1 MLHFGPLAF
10 AQPWILTALLVL
22 PLLWW
27 LLRVTPPAPR
37 TLRFPAIRLLF
48 GLLPPEETP
57 ARTPWWLLLLRLI
70 VALLIV
76 LGVAQPLLNPAA
88 RLSGSG
94 PLMLVIDDGWAAA
107 RHWQAREAAI
117 DGLLA
122 QAERE
127 ARPVVLLT
135 TAPGELD
142 EPTTVSGLL
151 TAGEARRRV
160 QGVTPKPWPVDRAA
174 ALAALEGLDLPGSA
188 NVVWLSD
195 GLADG
200 VVQALA
206 LRLQGLGELHV
217 LRDGDGALPRLLLPP
232 ETDGMTLGLRL
243 RRAGTIGEESAAVLA
258 VAEDGNLV
266 ARTPLAFEGGES
278 VAEAALD
285 LPAELRNRIA
295 RLSIEGEEQAGA
307 VLLLDERWRRR
318 PVGLVATGPLEE
330 AQPLLSELYYL
341 QRALEPFTELR
352 RGEIGE
358 LLRRKLAVLVLP
370 DLGSLPETEVE
381 RLAAWVEA
389 GGLLLR
395 FAGPRL
401 AEDGS
406 DRLLP
411 VRLRGGGRTLG
422 GVMTWD
428 NPARLAPFDPEGPFG
443 GLAVPDDVL
452 INRQVLAEPSLELGE
467 RTWARLGDGTPLI
480 TAEPRGEGWT
490 VLLHTTA
497 NTDWASL
504 ALSGLFV
511 ELLRR
516 VVAVSQGVEGEATES
531 LALPP
536 LETLDGFGRLG
547 APPPT
552 ALAADQAVLDEGRLG
567 PRHPPGYYGSDS
579 RKRAHNLVD
588 AAPSLE
594 VIDDLPAGVS
604 LALYAGR
611 GEADLKPWLLAMALL
626 LGLIDLMIALVLR
639 GLLVRTAR
647 VSAAVLALVL
657 ALPIDGSWAQSTAGS
672 ASDAFAMEATLQT
685 RLAFVRTGVPGG
697 RRRQPRRP
705 VRADPRAAEAN
716 LGRGRRA
723 ARRRPEGR
731 RAGLLPPA
739 LLAGDPGAKTAHRT
753 CPAQGQPVPLAGRLD
768 PVRPA
773 RAGHRGPVAR
783 PDEPRQR
790 GAQAPHSRAGDT
802 AAGARAAG
810 SRTHQVVLSDAGLSR
825 PFRRRHALDRRDRGA
840 GQRRRGLGHD
850 RLQRLGPRLGGQ
862 RARPADLRG
871 GPRGR
876 AAARAVLPL
885 RRQPGHVRA
894 DRQLQ
899 GRPGARALHTGAPGP
914 MTRLTSKRRGRP

>member
-10 AQPWILTALLVL
+10 AQPWILTALLAL

-76 LGVAQPLLNPAA
+76 LGLAQPLLNPAA

-107 RHWQAREAAI
+107 RHWPAREAAI

-127 ARPVVLLT
+127 TRPVVLLT

-142 EPTTVSGLL
+142 EPAAVSGLL
-151 TAGEARRRV
+151 TAGEARRRL

-174 ALAALEGLDLPGSA
+174 ALAALEGLDLPGAA
-188 NVVWLSD
+188 NVIWLSD

-200 VVQALA
+200 AVQDLA

-217 LRDGDGALPRLLLPP
+217 LRDGHGSLPRLLLPP

-243 RRAGTIGEESAAVLA
+243 RRAGEAGEESAAVLA
-258 VAEDGNLV
+258 VAEDGSLV
-266 ARTPLAFEGGES
+266 ARTPLVFEGGQS
-278 VAEAALD
+278 VAEATLD

-295 RLSIEGEEQAGA
+295 RLSVEGETQAGA

-358 LLRRKLAVLVLP
+358 LLRRELAVLVLP
-370 DLGSLPETEVE
+370 DLGSLPEVEVE
-381 RLAAWVEA
+381 RLAAWVES

-401 AEDGS
+401 ADDGS

-443 GLAVPDDVL
+443 GLAVPEDVL
-452 INRQVLAEPSLELGE
+452 INRQVLAEPSIELGE
-467 RTWARLGDGTPLI
+467 RTWARLADGTPLI
-480 TAEPRGEGWT
+480 TAEPRAEGWI

-497 NTDWASL
+497 NTDWANL

-511 ELLRR
+511 DLLRR
-516 VVAVSQGVEGEATES
+516 VVAVSQGVEGEAAAS

-552 ALAADQAVLDEGRLG
+552 ALAADQAVLEEGRIN

-579 RKRAHNLVD
+579 RRRAHNLID

-594 VIDDLPAGVS
+594 VIGSLPSGVS
-604 LALYAGR
+604 LGFYTGR

-657 ALPIDGSWAQSTAGS
+657 ALQIDGSWAQSTAGS
-672 ASDAFAMEATLQT
+672 ASDTFAMEATLQT
-685 RLAFVRTGVPGG
+685 RLAFVRTGVPA
-697 RRRQPRRP
+697 
-705 VRADPRAAEAN
+705 VDDAS
-716 LGRGRRA
+716 
-723 ARRRPEGR
+723 
-731 RAGLLPPA
+731 RAGLFGLTRV
-739 LLAGDPGAKTAHRT
+739 LLGRTSVEAGAPLGVDLRDDELAFFPLLYW
-753 CPAQGQPVPLAGRLD
+753 PVTPEQRPLAGYARHKVNQYLSQGGTILFDLREPNGGVQLLGRTSRGSEALKRLTEGLEIPPLA
-768 PVRPA
+768 PVPPDHVLTKSFYLMQDFPGRFAGGTLWIGATEGRVNDGVASVMVGSNDWA
-773 RAGHRGPVAR
+773 RAWAVNELGR
-783 PDEPRQR
+783 PIFAVVPGGERQR
-790 GAQAPHSRAGDT
+790 ELSYRFGVNLVMYALTGNYKAD
-802 AAGARAAG
+802 
-810 SRTHQVVLSDAGLSR
+810 QVHV
-825 PFRRRHALDRRDRGA
+825 PFILE
-840 GQRRRGLGHD
+840 
-850 RLQRLGPRLGGQ
+850 RLGQ
-862 RARPADLRG
+862 
-871 GPRGR
+871 
-876 AAARAVLPL
+876 
-885 RRQPGHVRA
+885 
-894 DRQLQ
+894 
-899 GRPGARALHTGAPGP
+899 
-914 MTRLTSKRRGRP
+914 